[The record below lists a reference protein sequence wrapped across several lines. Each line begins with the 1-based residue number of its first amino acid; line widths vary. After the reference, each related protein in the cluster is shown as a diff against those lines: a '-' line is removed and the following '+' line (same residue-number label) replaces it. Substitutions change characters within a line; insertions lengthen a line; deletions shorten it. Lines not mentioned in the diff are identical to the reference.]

1 MVSKC
6 LLFSMRSRRRTTD
19 ERRVELADAALQIIA
34 TRGIAELNTKAVA
47 EAVGLTTGAIFR
59 HFASMDDLLI
69 AVAERVEAVLA
80 ASYPPSDL
88 APLDRLSGFI
98 AARSSAVGDRVGIL
112 RLMLSE
118 QFALALPE
126 AAARRLRGAVQA
138 TRAYLV
144 TTLAAAQAERQ
155 VRRDVEP
162 EALAVIVM
170 GTIQMLAMLGNH
182 GHGRAVASLPAIREA
197 LVRLLAAP
205 VPTRRK

>member
-1 MVSKC
+1 
-6 LLFSMRSRRRTTD
+6 MRSRRRPTD

-59 HFASMDDLLI
+59 HFASMDELLI
-69 AVAERVEAVLA
+69 AVAERVEAVLTE
-80 ASYPPSDL
+80 SYPPEDL

-98 AARSSAVGDRVGIL
+98 AARSAAVGDRVGIL

-126 AAARRLRGAVQA
+126 AAARRLRAAVAA

-144 TTLAAAQAERQ
+144 TTLAAAQAARQ

-162 EALAVIVM
+162 EVLAVIVM
-170 GTIQMLAMLGNH
+170 GTIQMLAMLSNH
-182 GHGRAVASLPAIREA
+182 GHGKHAASPTAIREA

-205 VPTRRK
+205 VPPRRK